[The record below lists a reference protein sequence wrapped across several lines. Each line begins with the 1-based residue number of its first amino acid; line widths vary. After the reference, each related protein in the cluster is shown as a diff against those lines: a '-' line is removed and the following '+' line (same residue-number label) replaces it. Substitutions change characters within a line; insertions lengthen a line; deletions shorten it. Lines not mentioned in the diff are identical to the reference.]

1 MVPSDYRQRVPV
13 RGAPSSRHRRRVTRA
28 RIARQ
33 GRPGWAMTAPRR
45 TRRSGSPMLDATSR
59 TLQYALDGLTMRQTV
74 LSDNIANEG
83 TPGYQAKAVDFETEL
98 THALGDGA
106 EPSAKPVIAGTG
118 AAAQPDGNNVD
129 LGDAL
134 VGMQT

>member
-1 MVPSDYRQRVPV
+1 
-13 RGAPSSRHRRRVTRA
+13 
-28 RIARQ
+28 
-33 GRPGWAMTAPRR
+33 
-45 TRRSGSPMLDATSR
+45 MLDATSR

-83 TPGYQAKAVDFETEL
+83 TPGYQAKQVDFETEL

-106 EPSAKPVIAGTG
+106 EPSSKPVIAGTG

-134 VGMQT
+134 VGMQTTTLQYRTVSEALSSKFQLIKDSTAGNF

>member
-1 MVPSDYRQRVPV
+1 
-13 RGAPSSRHRRRVTRA
+13 
-28 RIARQ
+28 
-33 GRPGWAMTAPRR
+33 
-45 TRRSGSPMLDATSR
+45 MLDATSR

-118 AAAQPDGNNVD
+118 APAQPDGNNVD

-134 VGMQT
+134 VGMQTTTLQYRTVSEALSSKFQLIKDSTAGNF